1 MNFILYE
8 NDMQYVTFYK
18 DVINKLMGYSNLNY
32 KTTIIN
38 KWEQNT
44 EELINSIEGNKIY
57 ILDVE
62 VEGKNGIDVAR
73 LIRDNGDW
81 ISPIIIVTSHGE
93 FKIVGYTSKILM
105 LDFLLK
111 KDKLGEKLLDALKV
125 ALKINGVKKMY
136 SFLQKGEA
144 YQIPYDDILYIEKN
158 LNDNCSYIVTKTD
171 KFLIRKT
178 IVSIEKELKGT
189 SFCKSHR
196 SCLVNLDNVKNVDF
210 DNGIIL
216 FDKKTT
222 NLLSRAN
229 KTKLKKKLG
238 IING

>member
-8 NDMQYVTFYK
+8 DEMQYVKIYK
-18 DVINKLMGYSNLNY
+18 DIINKMMGYSNLNY
-32 KTTIIN
+32 KTTVIN

-44 EELINSIEGNKIY
+44 KELFASLEGNKVY

-62 VEGKNGIDVAR
+62 VDGKNGLDVAR
-73 LIRDNGDW
+73 MIRDSGDW
-81 ISPIIIVTSHGE
+81 ISPIIIVTSHE
-93 FKIVGYTSKILM
+93 NFKTVGYTSKILM
-105 LDFLLK
+105 LDFILK
-111 KDKLGEKLLDALKV
+111 KEHLYENLLEALKV
-125 ALKINGVKKMY
+125 ALKINGVKQMY

-158 LNDNCSYIVTKTD
+158 LNDNCSCIVTREDEYIV
-171 KFLIRKT
+171 RKS

-196 SCLVNLDNVKNVDF
+196 SCLINIANVKHIDF
-210 DNGIIL
+210 DNGVIF

-229 KTKLKKKLG
+229 KTKLKRKLG
-238 IING
+238 IINA